1 MPGRRALVTGAAR
14 GIGRAVAVGLA
25 SDGLDIA
32 VAYRTSASDAERTAE
47 LVRERGRRAVT
58 LTADVTDAAEAAGLV
73 AEAERQLGGV
83 DVLVNVVGDYDRA
96 TLEEV
101 TAETWRELL
110 DSNLTSVF
118 QLCRAALPGMRARRF
133 GRIVNFGFAGVLRQ
147 GWSERA
153 IPYKLA
159 KAGVVLL
166 SRALARAEA
175 KNGVTVNVVS
185 PGVAENSV
193 SKPVEEIPAG
203 RLATVEEVAAAVRY
217 FASDAAAYVTGQDLE
232 VAGGWNL

>member
-1 MPGRRALVTGAAR
+1 LPGRRALVTGAAQ

-25 SDGLDIA
+25 SDGLDVA
-32 VAYRTSASDAERTAE
+32 VAYRTSAADAERTAD
-47 LVRERGRRAVT
+47 LVRVKGCRAVT
-58 LTADVTDAAEAAGLV
+58 LAADVTDAAAAASLV
-73 AEAERQLGGV
+73 AAAERHLGGV

-96 TLEEV
+96 PLDEV
-101 TAETWRELL
+101 TAETWREML

-118 QLCRAALPGMRARRF
+118 YLCRAALPGMRARRF
-133 GRIVNFGFAGVLRQ
+133 GRIVNFGFAGVLRH

-166 SRALARAEA
+166 TRALARAEA